1 LFGLNALTK
10 RDASASSLTSLLTLA
25 APRKNAPEKLPA
37 VASTEAAPMAAAMAD
52 AAAPAVSVSRP
63 DDSANAGNLP
73 GIIQAALSQDLEVS
87 SAAERPAI
95 IARVRSINTRS
106 EAIQY
111 LNEVQA
117 KVAPIRAA
125 IALK

>member
-1 LFGLNALTK
+1 MPCSCFGLGALTK
-10 RDASASSLTSLLTLA
+10 RDASASPLTSLLSLT
-25 APRKNAPEKLPA
+25 APRKDPPETLPA
-37 VASTEAAPMAAAMAD
+37 VASIEAAPLTAATAD

-63 DDSANAGNLP
+63 DDSVNAGNLP
-73 GIIQAALSQDLEVS
+73 GIIQAALRQDLEVP

-111 LNEVQA
+111 
-117 KVAPIRAA
+117 
-125 IALK
+125 